1 MKKRIDRQSSP
12 LISVEHK
19 GLDNGTG
26 VAAPTSVDG
35 KQSTSAND
43 GSASLD
49 QYSFENVLR
58 KLSILNFQGLDPQH
72 GTGYVSL
79 DLRAAL
85 PRFLLH
91 ELPKFKFPENGVWA
105 FDGDPSVE
113 HYIDFA
119 QSSTELSSIVGDQ
132 HVEQLKVFSAAVLRG
147 FTENLPVEEQRR
159 LHEKRKRLVLDLAE
173 LRISDGTKTIGS
185 NVHIDWYPRE
195 GMVLII
201 PLAGSRTK
209 IFAPH
214 SPMVGLCPGEGVLIT
229 AFERWANFHSFD
241 ATAIGNNVQVNVG
254 KENRV
259 VPRGMLGYLKSRGR
273 LVSDDMQPHWPGVL
287 PTVHQAGKGA
297 RTNLVLNFAYQAIT

>member
-19 GLDNGTG
+19 GLDNDTG
-26 VAAPTSVDG
+26 VVAPVSVDG
-35 KQSTSAND
+35 KQFTSTND
-43 GSASLD
+43 GSTSLD
-49 QYSFENVLR
+49 RYSFEDVLR
-58 KLSILNFQGLDPQH
+58 NLSILNFQGLDPQH
-72 GTGYVSL
+72 GTGYVEL

-85 PRFLLH
+85 PTFLLH
-91 ELPKFKFPENGVWA
+91 ELPKHKFPVNGVWA
-105 FDGDPSVE
+105 FDGDPSVD

-119 QSSTELSSIVGDQ
+119 QSSTELSSILGDQ
-132 HVEQLKVFSAAVLRG
+132 HVEQLKVFSAAVLRSL
-147 FTENLPVEEQRR
+147 TENLPAEEQRR
-159 LHEKRKRLVLDLAE
+159 LHEKSKRLVLDLAE

-209 IFAPH
+209 IFSPH
-214 SPMVGLCPGEGVLIT
+214 SPMVGRCPGEGVLIT

-241 ATAIGNNVQVNVG
+241 ATTKGNNVQVKVG

-259 VPRGMLGYLKSRGR
+259 VPRGVLGYLKSRGR
-273 LVSDDMQPHWPGVL
+273 MVSADMHPDWQGIL

-297 RTNLVLNFAYQAIT
+297 RTNLVLNFAYQARN